1 MKIALAQ
8 INTVIG
14 DFDHNLSK
22 IRANIKTAREA
33 GAQVIVFPEMCIPGY
48 PAADFLEFDYFVDEC
63 YRHIQALAAESH
75 QVAVVVG
82 GPVKNQNPRGK
93 PLFNAAFVLYDGKIH
108 SIVKKSLLPDYDVF
122 DEYRYFEPNTEFR
135 AVDLP
140 FGRLAVTICEDL
152 WGLEDSKLYTSMP
165 MDELVKQHPDVI
177 INIAASPFH
186 YRQTARRT
194 DVLSRNAKLYGLP
207 LVNVNQVGGQTELL
221 FDGES
226 IVLDQ
231 HGRLSGKLKKFEE
244 DFALFDIRN
253 LPVEAR
259 ADNDPEDVALIYDAL
274 VMGIRD
280 YFTKMGFK
288 KAILGLSGGIDSAVV
303 LALAA
308 EALGKDY
315 VISLLMP
322 SPFSSQHSL
331 EDAREMLVRTKSP
344 YEIVK
349 INQPYEAFL
358 ELLEPYFAN
367 RPFDVT
373 EENIQARI
381 RANLLMAFSNKFGYI
396 LLNTSNKSEAAVG
409 YGTLYGDMCG
419 GLSVLGDVYK
429 SQVNRLA
436 HYINRKKEI
445 IPENIITKAPSAELR
460 HNQKDTD
467 SLPEYDILDGIL
479 TGYIENKLGPDQIS
493 GQGYDRNLVD
503 MVINMVNASEW
514 KRYQMAPVL
523 RVSPKAFGSGRR
535 MPIVGKYLFR

>member
-244 DFALFDIRN
+244 DFAVFDIRN

-493 GQGYDRNLVD
+493 DQGYDRNLVD